1 MSVAVDPRFVRIAG
15 SKENIMPDSY
25 DREVVRQETTG
36 GEPVRPVAPVTPV
49 TTSSTSRTA
58 VYREGGYNSRAIQA
72 VWWIVGFIDVLIA
85 IRFVLKLFGANP
97 APFVRF
103 MYDLTWPLVAP
114 FHGIFNTAQEGRSI
128 LEPESL
134 VAMAIYALIGWHR
147 LAHPAHVPSSFD
159 HDRRRLTTAIARLE
173 PPCGAAF
180 RWPAQ
185 HDVARRTREGYG
197 PEG

>member
-1 MSVAVDPRFVRIAG
+1 
-15 SKENIMPDSY
+15 MPDSY
-25 DREVVRQETTG
+25 DREVVREETTA

-72 VWWIVGFIDVLIA
+72 VWWIVVFLDVLIA
-85 IRFVLKLFGANP
+85 IRFVLKLLGANP

-103 MYDLTWPLVAP
+103 MYDLTWPLVVW

-134 VAMAIYALIGWHR
+134 VAMAIYALIGWGIVSLIR
-147 LAHPAHVPSSFD
+147 LMSRPRSS
-159 HDRRRLTTAIARLE
+159 TTVVE
-173 PPCGAAF
+173 
-180 RWPAQ
+180 
-185 HDVARRTREGYG
+185 
-197 PEG
+197 

>member
-1 MSVAVDPRFVRIAG
+1 
-15 SKENIMPDSY
+15 MPDSY
-25 DREVVRQETTG
+25 DREVVREETTA

-72 VWWIVGFIDVLIA
+72 VWWIVVFLDVLIA
-85 IRFVLKLFGANP
+85 IRFVLKLLGANP

-103 MYDLTWPLVAP
+103 MYDLTWPLVVW

-134 VAMAIYALIGWHR
+134 VAMAIYALIGWGIVSAIR
-147 LAHPAHVPSSFD
+147 LMTRPRSS
-159 HDRRRLTTAIARLE
+159 TTVV
-173 PPCGAAF
+173 
-180 RWPAQ
+180 
-185 HDVARRTREGYG
+185 D
-197 PEG
+197 